1 MLATEI
7 RYIPHQTA
15 PPGASLRAAIAK
27 LGMTQAEL
35 ADRTGLSLKHINQVI
50 QGVAPLTHETALL
63 LERATGV
70 PARTWN
76 ALEASYRD
84 SLARVQDRER
94 LKSEAEWL
102 KEIPV
107 KELTERGYLPKNADR
122 ASLLER
128 VCQFFGVANKD
139 AWESV
144 WRSPLAS
151 FRKSPTIESETG
163 AVAAWLRIGE
173 LEATSID
180 CEPFDERRLREALH
194 EVRTLTTAE
203 PDHFVPRLV
212 KLCAEAGVAVT
223 FVPEI
228 KGTRCWG
235 AARWIS
241 PTKALIQLSLRY
253 KTDDHLWFSLFHEV
267 AHLLLHSKKE
277 TFITTDR
284 FRTDAEKEA
293 DTFATHFLVPRQYDA
308 RLKELTLPEVRS
320 FADEVGVAP
329 GVVVGRLQKEGIL
342 KWSEGNSLKR
352 RFEFV
357 QS

>member
-1 MLATEI
+1 MSATELH
-7 RYIPHQTA
+7 YAPDQAT
-15 PPGASLRAAIAK
+15 PPGASLRATLTK

-35 ADRTGLSLKHINQVI
+35 AERTGLSLKHINQVV

-63 LERATGV
+63 LERATSV

-84 SLARVQDRER
+84 NLARVEDRQR
-94 LKSEAEWL
+94 LQSEANWL
-102 KEIPV
+102 REIPLR
-107 KELTERGYLPKNADR
+107 ELSERGYLPKDVDR
-122 ASLLER
+122 GTLLEE
-128 VCQFFGVANKD
+128 VCRFFGVANKD
-139 AWESV
+139 AWESI

-151 FRKSPTIESETG
+151 FRKSPSIESETG

-173 LEATSID
+173 LEAVSIE
-180 CEPFDERRLREALH
+180 CRPFDERRLRDALH
-194 EVRTLTTAE
+194 GIRTLTTAE
-203 PDHFVPRLV
+203 PDEFVPRLV
-212 KLCAEAGVAVT
+212 RLCADAGVAVT

-284 FRTDAEKEA
+284 FKNHAEKEA